1 MRLEQLDYLLEIHKT
16 HSINLAAKRL
26 HVSQQN
32 ISQSIKNLEFE
43 LGAQLLERKSSGTTL
58 TPAGL
63 IALKYAQKITHN
75 LESLKTEVDR
85 FQPQTPELSGE
96 LTIMYVIGFSTKN
109 IYQSVERFL
118 TDYPNVK
125 IKIYQKSIS
134 TVLNALYENKIDL
147 GLLTVND
154 DFHFGNVIAPE
165 KMQSLSFTQLAEDPL
180 LAAVSHLSPLSSQ
193 KSITVSKL
201 LQYPLM
207 FFHPESEELDNSNY
221 LFNYLSN
228 FGEPTIQLATNAF
241 DIYINAIATGQG
253 IGFLT
258 KTFNDS
264 YLLSAN
270 DSISMLSIQPST
282 FLLQGYAVNKTVS
295 EAPPFQ
301 AYLPYL
307 LKQFPFFYN
316 S

>member
-96 LTIMYVIGFSTKN
+96 LTIMFVIGFNSRN
-109 IYQSVERFL
+109 IFNSLERFV
-118 TDYPNVK
+118 TDYPNVEV
-125 IKIYQKSIS
+125 KIYQKSIAA
-134 TVLNALYENKIDL
+134 VLNALAEKRIDL
-147 GLLTVND
+147 GFVTASD
-154 DFHFGNVIAPE
+154 DFHFGNVISPE
-165 KMQSLSFTQLAEDPL
+165 KMQSLHFTQLSEDPL
-180 LAAVSHLSPLSSQ
+180 LAAVSHLSPLAAQ
-193 KSITVSKL
+193 KTITISKL
-201 LQYPLM
+201 LQHPLL
-207 FFHPESEELDNSNY
+207 FLHPDSETLDNTNY
-221 LFNYLSN
+221 LYSYLSQY
-228 FGEPTIQLATNAF
+228 GEPNIQLATNVF
-241 DIYINAIATGQG
+241 DIYINAISISQG

-258 KTFNDS
+258 KSFSDS
-264 YLLSAN
+264 FVHLSN
-270 DSISMLSIQPST
+270 NSLSFLSIQPST
-282 FLLQGYAVNKTVS
+282 YLLQGYAVNKTV
-295 EAPPFQ
+295 PPSPALQ

-307 LKQFPFFYN
+307 LKEFP
-316 S
+316 SSL